1 MKKITV
7 LPENREQKNAVLEFL
22 KSQKIKFEEI
32 VDKTQERLYDA
43 DFIESMELS
52 FKEVMGDKISMR
64 KFSL

>member
-7 LPENREQKNAVLEFL
+7 LPENTEQKNAVLEFL

>member
-7 LPENREQKNAVLEFL
+7 LPENTEQKNAVLEFL

-64 KFSL
+64 KFSI